1 MTHPLIRSIQPLV
14 EAIGG
19 TIVPPAK
26 ANGSDI
32 GLHWQGKLVAAVRL
46 PNLSGALERQVA
58 IVEAEIGGKLK
69 ELDRDQKRLAL
80 HMLEERGAFT
90 LRKGVEQVADLMGIS
105 RFTVYSYLNAVRPD
119 GGYDPK

>member
-19 TIVPPAK
+19 TIVSPAK
-26 ANGSDI
+26 ANSSDI
-32 GLHWQGKLVAAVRL
+32 ALHWEGELVAAVRL

-58 IVEAEIGGKLK
+58 IVEAEVGGKLK
-69 ELDRDQKRLAL
+69 DLDRTKKRIAL

-105 RFTVYSYLNAVRPD
+105 RFTVYSYLNAIRPD
-119 GGYDPK
+119 QEEGTK